1 MKKGF
6 LFFNQRCDNLSR
18 TIYILFINTN
28 CSLPAQKKAT
38 RTYVQEKT
46 NYVCLHVHSCRK
58 LLILHLRIPL
68 FEIYSFIKNGCWII
82 HNKVTEITIKLFH
95 YVYLHHIFFLQL
107 FSRKAYIYTKLRY
120 MTTQWKFLCG
130 TIFLIKKNRF
140 PWISYIKAFYLDMF
154 NLRYQIKNSLSLYSV

>member
-18 TIYILFINTN
+18 TIYILFINSK
-28 CSLPAQKKAT
+28 CSLPAQRKLQ
-38 RTYVQEKT
+38 RKT

-82 HNKVTEITIKLFH
+82 HNKVTEITIKTLSLCIPPS
-95 YVYLHHIFFLQL
+95 YFFLQL

-140 PWISYIKAFYLDMF
+140 PWISYKAFYLDMF
-154 NLRYQIKNSLSLYSV
+154 NLRYQISDSLSLYSV

>member
-1 MKKGF
+1 MQLASSKK
-6 LFFNQRCDNLSR
+6 S
-18 TIYILFINTN
+18 
-28 CSLPAQKKAT
+28 T

-58 LLILHLRIPL
+58 LLILYLRIPL

-107 FSRKAYIYTKLRY
+107 FSRKAYTKLRY
-120 MTTQWKFLCG
+120 MTTQWQHSESSFVVLSS
-130 TIFLIKKNRF
+130 LLKKTGFHGLVTRHSI
-140 PWISYIKAFYLDMF
+140 WTCSISDT
-154 NLRYQIKNSLSLYSV
+154 R

>member
-1 MKKGF
+1 MWQFVK
-6 LFFNQRCDNLSR
+6 DN
-18 TIYILFINTN
+18 IYIIYKYQLQLA
-28 CSLPAQKKAT
+28 SSKKAT

-140 PWISYIKAFYLDMF
+140 PWISYIFLGILF
-154 NLRYQIKNSLSLYSV
+154 GHVQSQIPDKWLTFSIQCII

>member
-1 MKKGF
+1 MQ
-6 LFFNQRCDNLSR
+6 LAS
-18 TIYILFINTN
+18 
-28 CSLPAQKKAT
+28 SKKAT

-46 NYVCLHVHSCRK
+46 SYVCLHVHSCRK

-68 FEIYSFIKNGCWII
+68 FEIYSFIKNGSWII

-107 FSRKAYIYTKLRY
+107 FSRKAYTKLRY

-140 PWISYIKAFYLDMF
+140 PWISYKAFYLDKF
-154 NLRYQIKNSLSLYSV
+154 NLRYQISDSLSLYSV

>member
-6 LFFNQRCDNLSR
+6 LFFNQRCDNLSS
-18 TIYILFINTN
+18 TIYILFINTK
-28 CSLPAQKKAT
+28 CSLPAQ
-38 RTYVQEKT
+38 
-46 NYVCLHVHSCRK
+46 RK
-58 LLILHLRIPL
+58 LQGLMYRKKQITSVYMYIHVGFFLYSM

-107 FSRKAYIYTKLRY
+107 FSRKAYTKLRY

-130 TIFLIKKNRF
+130 TIFLIKKKQV
-140 PWISYIKAFYLDMF
+140 SMD
-154 NLRYQIKNSLSLYSV
+154 

>member
-1 MKKGF
+1 MQ
-6 LFFNQRCDNLSR
+6 LAS
-18 TIYILFINTN
+18 
-28 CSLPAQKKAT
+28 SKKAT

-68 FEIYSFIKNGCWII
+68 FEIYSFIKNGCSII

-107 FSRKAYIYTKLRY
+107 FSRKAYTKLRY

-154 NLRYQIKNSLSLYSV
+154 NLRYQISDSLSLYSV

>member
-18 TIYILFINTN
+18 TIYILFINSN
-28 CSLPAQKKAT
+28 CSLPAQ
-38 RTYVQEKT
+38 RNLQEKT

-82 HNKVTEITIKLFH
+82 HNKVTEITIKTLSLCIPPS
-95 YVYLHHIFFLQL
+95 YFFLQL
-107 FSRKAYIYTKLRY
+107 FSRKAYTKLRY

-140 PWISYIKAFYLDMF
+140 PWISYKAFYLDMF
-154 NLRYQIKNSLSLYSV
+154 NLRYQISDSLSLYSV

>member
-1 MKKGF
+1 MWQFVK
-6 LFFNQRCDNLSR
+6 DN
-18 TIYILFINTN
+18 IYIIYKYQLQLA
-28 CSLPAQKKAT
+28 SSKKAT

-46 NYVCLHVHSCRK
+46 NYVCLHVHSCRI

-82 HNKVTEITIKLFH
+82 HNKVTEITIKTLSLCIPPS
-95 YVYLHHIFFLQL
+95 YFFLQL

-120 MTTQWKFLCG
+120 MATQWKFLCG

-140 PWISYIKAFYLDMF
+140 PWISYKAFYLDMF
-154 NLRYQIKNSLSLYSV
+154 NLRYQISDSLSLYSV

>member
-1 MKKGF
+1 MWQFVKDK
-6 LFFNQRCDNLSR
+6 
-18 TIYILFINTN
+18 IYIIYKYQLQLA
-28 CSLPAQKKAT
+28 SSKKAT

-107 FSRKAYIYTKLRY
+107 FSRKVYTKLRY

-154 NLRYQIKNSLSLYSV
+154 NLRYQISDSLSLYSV

>member
-1 MKKGF
+1 MWQFVK
-6 LFFNQRCDNLSR
+6 DN
-18 TIYILFINTN
+18 IYIIYKYQLQLA
-28 CSLPAQKKAT
+28 SSKKAT

-107 FSRKAYIYTKLRY
+107 FSRKAYTKLRY

-130 TIFLIKKNRF
+130 TTCIFLIKKNRF

-154 NLRYQIKNSLSLYSV
+154 NLRYQISDSLSLYSV

>member
-1 MKKGF
+1 MWQFVK
-6 LFFNQRCDNLSR
+6 DN
-18 TIYILFINTN
+18 IYIIYKYQVQLAST
-28 CSLPAQKKAT
+28 KKAT

-107 FSRKAYIYTKLRY
+107 FSRKAYTKLRY

-130 TIFLIKKNRF
+130 TIFLIKKKTGFHGLVTLRHSI
-140 PWISYIKAFYLDMF
+140 WTCSISDT
-154 NLRYQIKNSLSLYSV
+154 R